1 MCGWNIFLVPKT
13 TWEKTQISREKAFDG
28 VDFGEVFDGFKI
40 LLKFGF
46 YSVLNDFLL
55 NILSLFMRFHYF
67 N

>member
-40 LLKFGF
+40 LVNFAF
-46 YSVLNDFLL
+46 
-55 NILSLFMRFHYF
+55 YF
-67 N
+67 NFKWFFIEHFEYFY